1 MSSQEISQSSDEARI
16 EPILLLDS
24 ESETESEK
32 RTKKKRDSIV
42 AITLLATKLA

>member
-1 MSSQEISQSSDEARI
+1 MSSQEVSESSDEARI

-24 ESETESEK
+24 ESEIGSEK

-42 AITLLATKLA
+42 AIRYSLRN